1 MFPLHSVIR
10 YHLSNDIHYTA
21 KVLQDGVLQLK
32 GGPRHVYSCV
42 EEWLSILPG
51 SPDPSKLVVT
61 SNYEENKQ
69 RKKQRK
75 QLREQNLV
83 EKKKTMWHFPSSRTM
98 VRSLPWARYVFDLIR
113 EHCRVCDSGLLQRE
127 DMRLAYNHLVQ
138 VLTDHSHQLRTCP
151 PLSIYRYRR
160 GIHISELEHYIIP
173 IHSMSMKDLVPIVAN
188 AYSPLYHML
197 LDNVV
202 PYMERVLKERRKKR
216 DTKTFQRLRNKYVRK
231 MMILTARYEREATFL
246 RGQMEYCQERL
257 NQIETE

>member
-1 MFPLHSVIR
+1 MFPLHSIVR
-10 YHLSNDIHYTA
+10 YHLSNDTHYTA
-21 KVLQDGVLQLK
+21 KILQDGVIQLK

-51 SPDPSKLVVT
+51 APDASALSVT
-61 SNYEENKQ
+61 SEHDENK
-69 RKKQRK
+69 RRK
-75 QLREQNLV
+75 QQREQYLIERKN
-83 EKKKTMWHFPSSRTM
+83 TTWHFPSSRTM

-113 EHCRVCDSGLLQRE
+113 EHSRVCDSGLLQRE

-151 PLSIYRYRR
+151 PLSTYRYRR

-173 IHSMSMKDLVPIVAN
+173 IHPMSMKDLVSIVAN

-202 PYMERVLKERRKKR
+202 PYMERVVKERRKKR

-246 RGQMEYCQERL
+246 RSQMDYCQERL